1 MTDQTAIDTVSK
13 WISSST
19 TIDQLNCCLM
29 FVQDTLYIRFNLN
42 KEVDAL
48 REQIEAAKERMYVL
62 NKQQQAPNEEGK
74 FQSPAENTS
83 PFATLIA
90 EHEMPAGSAFAEE

>member
-1 MTDQTAIDTVSK
+1 MTDQTAIETVSK
-13 WISSST
+13 WIASST

-48 REQIEAAKERMYVL
+48 REQIEAAKERMYAI
-62 NKQQQAPNEEGK
+62 NKATNEEAK
-74 FQSPAENTS
+74 SQSPNENTS

-90 EHEMPAGSAFAEE
+90 ER

>member
-1 MTDQTAIDTVSK
+1 MTDQTALDTVSK

-48 REQIEAAKERMYVL
+48 REQIEAAKERMYAL
-62 NKQQQAPNEEGK
+62 HAQQQITEHK
-74 FQSPAENTS
+74 TENTEHKTFNSS
-83 PFATLIA
+83 PFATLTA
-90 EHEMPAGSAFAEE
+90 EHEMPAGSAFAE

>member
-13 WISSST
+13 WITSST

-48 REQIEAAKERMYVL
+48 REQIEAAKERMYAL
-62 NKQQQAPNEEGK
+62 KQITNEEAK
-74 FQSPAENTS
+74 SQSPRENASTS
-83 PFATLIA
+83 PFATLTA
-90 EHEMPAGSAFAEE
+90 EREIPAGSAFAE